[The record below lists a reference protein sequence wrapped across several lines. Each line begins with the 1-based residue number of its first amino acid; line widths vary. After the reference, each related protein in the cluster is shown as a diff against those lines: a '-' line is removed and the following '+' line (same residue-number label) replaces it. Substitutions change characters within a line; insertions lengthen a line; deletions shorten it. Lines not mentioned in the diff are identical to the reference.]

1 LGVFAKGTAYNTKSS
16 IFQASCM
23 CGLRGDDI
31 LYNASG
37 FKKLNSKQPA
47 RFLSHMTDKAKEQ
60 ERQYLAQNMICM
72 KSVPNAIPKRHPNL
86 TIDAVE
92 WPRNIKAGCLYNPIK
107 WG

>member
-1 LGVFAKGTAYNTKSS
+1 
-16 IFQASCM
+16 M

-60 ERQYLAQNMICM
+60 ERQYLAQNMTCM